1 MEWCDKVLP
10 PKFSLINTE
19 WSIFMKKKR
28 ESDILF
34 YILKALQWV

>member
-19 WSIFMKKKR
+19 WSIFMKKR